1 MLPINYLNH
10 FSYCPRRFWLMY
22 AQGEI
27 AVNAPMLEGNLLHNR
42 ADTPGR
48 ETDDK
53 GRNVNRRVW
62 VWSERLGIAGFA
74 DFVEENEENYE
85 RGSMKYE
92 REPLLHT
99 SYFIPHTSLV
109 PVEYKHGRKGKWD
122 NDQIQLCAQALCL
135 EEMTGERI
143 EQGEIFYWRSRR
155 RVTVAIDEELRAL
168 TEATILQARDLMARA
183 QIPLPI
189 SEKEKCKHCSMEP
202 ICLPNEVRK
211 LGGMKNEI
219 MRYEV

>member
-27 AVNAPMLEGNLLHNR
+27 AINAPMLEGSLLHQR

-74 DFVEENEENYE
+74 DFVEENYE
-85 RGSMKYE
+85 VGSMKYE
-92 REPLLHT
+92 KETTLHN
-99 SYFIPHTSLV
+99 SYFIPHNSSLV

-122 NDQIQLCAQALCL
+122 NDRIQLCAQALCL
-135 EEMTGERI
+135 EEMTGKQVM
-143 EQGEIFYWRSRR
+143 QGEIFYWRSRR
-155 RVTVAIDEELRAL
+155 RVTVVIDDALRAL
-168 TEATILQARDLMARA
+168 TEATILQARELMERGK
-183 QIPLPI
+183 IPPPI

-211 LGGMKNEI
+211 LGSMK
-219 MRYEV
+219 YEV